1 MIHGVIDGPSLC
13 FYEAPKGKVLRSVQ
27 QGFTVVRVDDHN
39 IECFGQLVEEKDG
52 KWVPS
57 KRDPIPVS
65 RIEFVQVIA
74 DF

>member
-1 MIHGVIDGPSLC
+1 MIHGMITGPAIC
-13 FYEAPKGKVLRSVQ
+13 FYEAPKGKVLRSIHH
-27 QGFTVVRVDDHN
+27 GFTVVRTDDHS

-52 KWVPS
+52 KWVS
-57 KRDPIPVS
+57 SERDPIPVS